1 MKILASSVHLTQVVE
16 TFLHAGYG
24 SAFPRTLIQWGRGLP
39 RDGRPRMQLELTEAL
54 RLKGENLASAATS
67 THGESSDA
75 AIGIGAGLLDSV
87 QGQLLAGLVV
97 FFGGLALYYLLR
109 QRRAHHHRLALF
121 RPRAAA
127 LALALLAAPLLVGWQ
142 SADPS
147 AANRAPWDGVPR
159 KQYAN
164 PKQATQALMRMVIA
178 DALANTGKVP
188 GGYEY
193 ARLKLTSLAQIQREV
208 GLPTA
213 QLTDGMRYALKTY
226 GLDGWG
232 RPFRV
237 RGRWGYG
244 FRITSAGQDGKYGT
258 RDDHKT
264 RVHLDKLYEWES
276 RRRAFFLREVGGELV
291 VLFHRSKMRTF
302 RFHDEKR
309 AQAATKTKL
318 FDLIPVS
325 KLPKRQ
331 QRRLRRIYEAASKQR
346 KNPLVAMAF

>member
-39 RDGRPRMQLELTEAL
+39 RGGRPRMQLELTEAL
-54 RLKGENLASAATS
+54 RLEGENLASAATS

-75 AIGIGAGLLDSV
+75 AIGVGAGLLDSV
-87 QGQLLAGLVV
+87 QGQLLAGIVV
-97 FFGGLALYYLLR
+97 FFGGLALFYLLR
-109 QRRAHHHRLALF
+109 SQHHRLALL

-142 SADPS
+142 SADRS
-147 AANRAPWDGVPR
+147 ETNRAPWDGVPR
-159 KQYAN
+159 RQYAN
-164 PKQATQALMRMVIA
+164 PKLATQALMQIVIA
-178 DALANTGKVP
+178 DALANTGKAP
-188 GGYEY
+188 AGYEY
-193 ARLKLTSLAQIQREV
+193 ARLKLTSLAQIQPEV
-208 GLPTA
+208 GLPTGK
-213 QLTDGMRYALKTY
+213 LTDGMRYALKTY

-244 FRITSAGQDGKYGT
+244 FRITSAGQDGELGT
-258 RDDHKT
+258 RDDLKT
-264 RVHLDKLYEWES
+264 RVYLDKRDAWES

-309 AQAATKTKL
+309 ARAVTKTKL

-325 KLPKRQ
+325 KLPERQ
-331 QRRLRRIYEAASKQR
+331 QKRLRRIYEAASKQR
-346 KNPLVAMAF
+346 KAPLVALAF